1 MLNDKKIPLI
11 PFLFPNNNFIYK
23 ILKKKN
29 ELFKEHFSKQCSL
42 TQNRSTITSV
52 FFTPLTRKSLSS
64 LIQNRSTI
72 PSVFTTLT
80 YKSLSLFKFTG
91 NGIEC
96 VTNKLDF
103 NKAHIHD
110 MIGIRVIKLCGDSIC
125 KISEIIRNI
134 SSRMEKT

>member
-11 PFLFPNNNFIYK
+11 PFLFPNNNFIYNFK
-23 ILKKKN
+23 EKN
-29 ELFKEHFSKQCSL
+29 ELFNEHFSKQCSL
-42 TQNRSTITSV
+42 TQNRSTLTWV

-80 YKSLSLFKFTG
+80 HKSLSSSKFTG

-96 VTNKLDF
+96 VINKLDF

-110 MIGIRVIKLCGDSIC
+110 MIGIHVIKFCGDSIC
-125 KISEIIRNI
+125 KILEIIRNI